1 MISKKMGLLDFS
13 KSAGELERLVRGLNP
28 WPSAFTFINGK
39 TLKVWRSSVEKAEVK
54 ETPGTV
60 MSADKEGIHVACGQD
75 VLVLREVQLEGK
87 KRMEADAFLR
97 GCQLKPGDMLT
108 DSRE

>member
-13 KSAGELERLVRGLNP
+13 KNAEELERLVRGLNP

-39 TLKVWRSSVEKAEVK
+39 TMKVWKSSVQEKQAE
-54 ETPGTV
+54 EAPGTV
-60 MSADKEGIHVACGQD
+60 ISADKEGIRVACGKN
-75 VLVLREVQLEGK
+75 VLEGK

-97 GCQLKPGDMLT
+97 GYQLKPGDMFR

>member
-1 MISKKMGLLDFS
+1 
-13 KSAGELERLVRGLNP
+13 
-28 WPSAFTFINGK
+28 
-39 TLKVWRSSVEKAEVK
+39 
-54 ETPGTV
+54 